1 MGGKALS
8 CETTRL
14 NKDRYLSLYEEIT
27 WKICRELGYF
37 QFEMSVIK
45 SYKNKSD
52 FGDLDIL
59 MTKKLTESQIISI
72 LDPVEIFTNG
82 PVTSIGYK
90 VIIDSEQIGI
100 FQVDLIY
107 CDPQYYSFT
116 NKLMSYDPIGNLLG
130 MLFNAL
136 GFKLTNKGLFYKLK
150 NPITNQLIDY
160 VLVTLRFENAL
171 TILDYSDIDYFIP
184 DLYSK
189 KDPMF
194 CSLEDIYEF
203 ITQSKYFHPDIYLK
217 TENLNSK
224 SRTKFKKRHSVI
236 SFLDYIKD
244 IRPPFDIAK
253 LSIMSGE
260 IVDSLSNSLEYLTI
274 INEESFKDR
283 CSKVLIEHQ
292 TKLEYR
298 KRFNGKITSELTGLE
313 GKELSFFMEQLI
325 NFYGGHHE
333 FKNLILSLTEEGSKI
348 AIKTFFVKY
357 KETEKYELSSKN
369 K

>member
-150 NPITNQLIDY
+150 DPITKQLIDY
-160 VLVTLRFENAL
+160 ILVTSCFENAL
-171 TILDYSDIDYFIP
+171 IILGYTDIDYFV
-184 DLYSK
+184 YGNNN
-189 KDPMF
+189 F
-194 CSLEDIYEF
+194 HSLEDIYEF
-203 ITQSKYFHPDIYLK
+203 ITNSKYFHPEIYLK
-217 TENLNSK
+217 TENLNHS
-224 SRTKFKKRHSVI
+224 SRTKFKKRPNIV

-244 IRPPFDIAK
+244 IRPSFNIAK
-253 LSIMSGE
+253 LSTISDK
-260 IVDSLSNSLEYLTI
+260 VVKALSNNLEYLTI
-274 INEESFKDR
+274 INKEFFKDR
-283 CSKVLIEHQ
+283 CSKVLTEHQ
-292 TKLEYR
+292 NNLEYR

-325 NFYGGHHE
+325 NFYGGYYK
-333 FKNLILSLTEEGSKI
+333 FKDLILSLTEEGSKI